1 MALRGEFYGST
12 NNAFIKPK
20 ITWEAVQ
27 NPEENCSLVTATL
40 TYSRTN
46 TGFTTSG
53 TWVGELKIG
62 ADGKVESRYVSI
74 TYASNTVA
82 ITYTAR
88 VDHDAYGCAKIEISA
103 TGSIPGTTLE
113 STAISQSI
121 ALDTIALA
129 STIGATDGYV
139 AAVCMVTVSR
149 KNAAYTHTIAL
160 SCNGYEGF
168 ITASGVLA
176 AAPQKIA
183 DTVIAFQVPAFF
195 YDLMPDSPTARVQL
209 TCITY
214 NGDMQIGLPQVAE
227 FTVTARQSLCA
238 PQLALTAR
246 DINPDTLALT
256 GDEGTL
262 VRYAS
267 CVECTAQA
275 QGKNGATV
283 VSATIDGV
291 QTAGLRIDRVENN
304 LFTAVASDSRG
315 YTTQT
320 QLTLPMVPYIPLTVN
335 ATAKWLD
342 PTSGRVVISLWGN
355 YFDGSFGVRDNAL
368 TLVCSCLGRQVQLQP
383 VISQGTYE
391 AQVTLEG
398 LDYSSFHFLT
408 VTAEDAVMQMKTDVI
423 VKPGIPVFDWGQ
435 NDFAF
440 HVPLYAN
447 GGLQVAGKALWE
459 HIYPVGAIYMSANAT
474 DPAQLF
480 GGIWEQLKDRFL
492 LAAGDVYGAGS
503 RGGEAEHTLTV
514 DEIPSHEHNVPV
526 YWKGASG
533 NSGVNV
539 QGMESSDPRQYT
551 GWTNNTDATG
561 GGEPHN
567 NMPPYLAV
575 YMWKRIA

>member
-27 NPEENCSLVTATL
+27 CPEENCSLVTATL

-62 ADGKVESRYVSI
+62 TGGKSESRYVSI

-82 ITYTAR
+82 ITHTAR
-88 VDHDAYGCAKIEISA
+88 VDHDAYGCAKIELSA

-113 STAISQSI
+113 NTAISQSI
-121 ALDTIALA
+121 ELDTIALA
-129 STIGATDGYV
+129 SSIGATDGYV
-139 AAVCMVTVSR
+139 EAVCMVTVSR

-168 ITASGVLA
+168 LTSGGALA

-183 DTVIAFQVPAFF
+183 DTVIAFQVPALF
-195 YDLMPDSPTARVQL
+195 YDLMPDSPTAQVEL
-209 TCITY
+209 TCLTY
-214 NGDMQIGLPQVAE
+214 NGDIQVGLPQRAV
-227 FTVTARQSLCA
+227 FTITAKESLCA
-238 PQLALTAR
+238 PYVALTAR

-267 CVECTAQA
+267 CAECTVQA
-275 QGKNGATV
+275 QGQNGATI

-291 QTAGLRIDRVENN
+291 QTDGLQIDRVERNI
-304 LFTAVASDSRG
+304 FTAAATDSRG
-315 YTTQT
+315 YITQT
-320 QLTLPMVPYIPLTVN
+320 QRTLPMVPYIPLTVN
-335 ATAKWLD
+335 ATAKRLD

-355 YFDGSFGVRDNAL
+355 YFDGSFGAQDNTLNL
-368 TLVCSCLGRQVQLQP
+368 TCSCLGQQVQLQP
-383 VISQGTYE
+383 VISRGTYE

-398 LDYSSFHFLT
+398 LDYSSFHFLA
-408 VTAEDAVMQMKTDVI
+408 VTAKDAVMQVQTDVA

-440 HVPLYAN
+440 HVPVHAN
-447 GGLQVAGKALWE
+447 AGLQVAGKALWE
-459 HIYPVGAIYMSANAT
+459 HIYPVGAVYISANET
-474 DPAQLF
+474 DPGELF
-480 GGIWEQLKDRFL
+480 GGAWEQLKDRFL

-533 NSGVNV
+533 NSSVNV

-551 GWTNNTDATG
+551 SWTNNTDAAG